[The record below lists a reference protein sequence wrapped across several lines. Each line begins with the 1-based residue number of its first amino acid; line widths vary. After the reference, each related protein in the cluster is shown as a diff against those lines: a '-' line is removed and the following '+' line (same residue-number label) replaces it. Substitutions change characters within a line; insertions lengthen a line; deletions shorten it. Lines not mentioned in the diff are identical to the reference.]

1 MKLKSLTWYAILFA
15 WIAVGAAYA
24 QSNLSPAL
32 QANKSQIEAGKSIL
46 SISVTSTALFR
57 KEYEGKISILKD
69 HHPHASFEITLL
81 QIETLNELIKD
92 PNIIFIDCH
101 RAPKSEADF
110 EFSNTAFNRITKV
123 QQKLPDLLGMN
134 YKVSVKEL
142 SFDTNHPDLI
152 NRSFTTSVT
161 PSAVAQHATNMAIL
175 IGGGGNSSYRTKG
188 VAPKAL
194 LTSSDF
200 SNLFPDAVTL
210 FTSNSIA
217 IQNHSYGVDIE
228 NYYGSEAVAYDQQV
242 SQNSKLLHVF
252 SAGNNGKS
260 KPTSGTYQNLGFAN
274 ITGNFKQAKNVLVI
288 NAVDSTLALN
298 DLNSRGP
305 AYDGRIKPELTAF
318 GQGGTSDAAAL
329 VSGISILLHEKY
341 NLMNAKLPNA
351 ALVKAILI
359 ASADDLGTPGPDFLY
374 GYGNVNAF
382 NAIQVVTNNQFSSQ
396 IVSSNSES
404 TLTINV
410 PPSTAELRVAIVW
423 TDVPAT
429 INATTALVNDIDT
442 WIDNGTIIRPWV
454 LSHYPK
460 TDSLTTPSKRK
471 EDHLNNVEYITISN
485 PSAGALPLHIRANNL
500 IGGSQPIAI
509 AYMFKSQQVFSWD
522 YPQANELVEG
532 DKKNLLVW
540 ESASNK
546 KGDLYV
552 QLNQGDWQLVQSNL
566 NLNQFTYWKTPNL
579 FAQAKLKMVIDG
591 QEYASE
597 DFTIAPLPKL
607 KTAFICNN
615 NVALTWNK
623 INDAT
628 AYDVYALG
636 NQFLEK
642 VTTVTDTVYTFSDN
656 NKTRFAVTPR
666 NNSISGLKSES
677 IDYTLQGTLCYIN
690 YFSATRVAESII
702 QLQLSLSSLLN
713 IQSISIYRTTN
724 GVRSLWKSISSS
736 SSLNYTVLDLNFE
749 SGLLEYEAEITL
761 ADGGKIKSDIASIR
775 VEEKNKLLL
784 YPNPLTSSEDLN
796 ILSSGGGKKFL
807 VLDMMGKRLAEIE
820 LQEIEESIDLV
831 SLPIGVYVYQ
841 LFSPTGVLQD
851 SGRFIK
857 R

>member
-1 MKLKSLTWYAILFA
+1 MTFKIFTFYTTILF
-15 WIAVGAAYA
+15 WSVIVTVSA

-32 QANKSQIEAGKSIL
+32 TNKKSQIEAGKTVL
-46 SISVTSTALFR
+46 SISVTSPDLFR
-57 KEYEGKISILKD
+57 KNYKGKIIILKD
-69 HHPHASFEITLL
+69 QAPHPSFEITLI
-81 QIETLNELIKD
+81 QNEILD
-92 PNIIFIDCH
+92 ELRNDANVTFIDCH
-101 RAPKSEADF
+101 SAPKSEADF
-110 EFSNTAFNRITKV
+110 EFSNTSFNRITKV
-123 QQKLPDLLGMN
+123 QQRLPDLLGIN
-134 YKVSVKEL
+134 FRVSIKEL
-142 SFDTNHPDLI
+142 SFDPNHPDLI
-152 NRSFTTSVT
+152 NRSFTTSLT
-161 PSAVAQHATNMAIL
+161 PSVIAQHATNMAIL
-175 IGGGGNSSYRTKG
+175 IGGAGNSSHRTKG
-188 VAPKAL
+188 VASKAL

-200 SNLFPDAVTL
+200 SNLFPDAITL

-260 KPTSGTYQNLGFAN
+260 KPTSGIYQNLGFAN

-298 DLNSRGP
+298 ELNSRGP

-329 VSGISILLHEKY
+329 VSGISTLLHEKY
-341 NLMNAKLPNA
+341 KQLNNELPEA

-410 PPSTAELRVAIVW
+410 PPSTAELRVAIAW

-429 INATTALVNDIDT
+429 INATTALVNDIDA

-460 TDSLTTPSKRK
+460 TDSLTAPAKRE
-471 EDHLNNVEYITISN
+471 EDHLNNVEYITITN
-485 PSAGALPLHIRANNL
+485 PSAGALPLQIRANNL
-500 IGGSQPIAI
+500 VGGSQPIAI
-509 AYMFKSQQVFSWD
+509 AYAFKSEQVFSWD

-615 NVALTWNK
+615 DVALTWNK

-636 NQFLEK
+636 NQYLEK
-642 VTTVTDTVYTFSDN
+642 IATVTDTVYTFFANS
-656 NKTRFAVTPR
+656 KTRFAIMPR
-666 NNSISGLKSES
+666 NNSITGLKSES
-677 IDYTLQGTLCYIN
+677 IDYTFQGSLCYIN

-713 IQSISIYRTTN
+713 IQSISIFRTTN

-736 SSLNYTVLDLNFE
+736 SLLNYTLLDLNFE
-749 SGLLEYEAEITL
+749 SGLLEYEAEITF
-761 ADGGKIKSDIASIR
+761 ADGSKIKSDIASIR

-807 VLDMMGKRLAEIE
+807 VLDIMGKRLAEIE

>member
-1 MKLKSLTWYAILFA
+1 MKFKSLTSFAILLV
-15 WIAVGAAYA
+15 WITIVATSA
-24 QSNLSPAL
+24 QSNLSPTIKAK
-32 QANKSQIEAGKSIL
+32 KSQIEVDKTVL
-46 SISVTSTALFR
+46 TISVTSPELFR
-57 KEYEGKISILKD
+57 KKYEGKISILKYL
-69 HHPHASFEITLL
+69 HTHTSFEITLL
-81 QIETLNELIKD
+81 RIETLNELIKD
-92 PNIIFIDCH
+92 TNITFIDCH
-101 RAPKSEADF
+101 SAPKSEADF
-110 EFSNTAFNRITKV
+110 EFSNTSFNRITKV
-123 QQKLPDLLGMN
+123 QQKLPDLLGTN
-134 YKVSVKEL
+134 FKISVKEL
-142 SFDTNHPDLI
+142 SFDINHPDLI

-161 PSAVAQHATNMAIL
+161 PGAVSQHATNMAIL

-200 SNLFPDAVTL
+200 SNLFPDAATL
-210 FTSNSIA
+210 FTSNSIT

-242 SQNSKLLHVF
+242 SQNSTILHVF

-260 KPTSGTYQNLGFAN
+260 KPTSGTYQNLGYAN
-274 ITGNFKQAKNVLVI
+274 ITGNFKQAKNVLVV

-329 VSGISILLHEKY
+329 VSGISVLLHEKY
-341 NLMNAKLPNA
+341 KQLNNELPEA

-359 ASADDLGTPGPDFLY
+359 ASADDLGTQGPDFLY

-404 TLTINV
+404 TFTINI
-410 PPSTAELRVAIVW
+410 PPSTAELRVAIAW
-423 TDVPAT
+423 TDAPAT

-460 TDSLTTPSKRK
+460 TDSLTAPAKRK
-471 EDHLNNVEYITISN
+471 EDHLNNVEYITITN

-509 AYMFKSQQVFSWD
+509 AYTFKSQQVFSWD
-522 YPQANELVEG
+522 YPKANELVEG

-552 QLNQGDWQLVQSNL
+552 QFNQSDWQLVQSNL
-566 NLNQFTYWKTPNL
+566 DLNQFTYWKTPNT

-597 DFTIAPLPKL
+597 AFTIAPLPKL

-628 AYDVYALG
+628 SYDVYALG
-636 NQFLEK
+636 NQYLEK
-642 VTTVTDTVYTFSDN
+642 ITAVTDTVYTFSAN
-656 NKTRFAVTPR
+656 SKTRFAILPR
-666 NNSISGLKSES
+666 NNSITGLKSES

-702 QLQLSLSSLLN
+702 QLQLSLSSILN

-736 SSLNYTVLDLNFE
+736 SSLNYTLLDLNFE
-749 SGLLEYEAEITL
+749 SGLLEYESEITL
-761 ADGGKIKSDIASIR
+761 ADGSKIKSDMASIH

-831 SLPIGVYVYQ
+831 SLPIGVYIYQ
-841 LFSPTGVLQD
+841 LFSPTGVLQN